1 MAFSEGEEVYVKQ
14 VNLRGIIVS
23 QRLDEDIY
31 LVRFEYYYR
40 GSSLESDCDSMQADS
55 RRLQL
60 GSQEYLDEMNR
71 LADLV
76 SEGTDNTH
84 SSALPPAVIES
95 MTRLG
100 LIVRRS

>member
-31 LVRFEYYYR
+31 LVRFDYR

-76 SEGTDNTH
+76 SEGTANTH